1 MASHVLDKRWPW
13 LTAAGL
19 VLLIAAASLLDV
31 QIGGVDKRP
40 VGGAADIEELR
51 DRSDV
56 NVLFILIDTLRADR
70 LGMYGYDRDTSPDLD
85 LLASRGVRFDR
96 QLSQSSWT
104 KSSMASLWSGLYP
117 TRSGVTKFDHVTPSE
132 AELPAE
138 IFAEAGFRTVGLWR
152 NGWVDPSFGFGQG
165 FDIYEKPLSLPS
177 RANVYIENPTISVKS
192 SDIDMIESAEEFLR
206 IFGDERWF
214 LYMHFMDLHEYLYDD
229 ETALFGSDYSDIY
242 DNSIRRENNLI
253 GRFVAQLAKSGYLE
267 NTLIV
272 IASDHGE
279 AFSERGVEGHARRL
293 YRESTEVPL
302 ILSFPFRLEEGAVV
316 TTRTTNLDIWPTVL
330 DLLGLPPMEDVDGRS
345 QVPAILRAVRGEA
358 PEGDSVQ
365 AFSHLDR
372 NWGTPGVPPS
382 ITISLTEGPYRYV
395 STALGNVK
403 RKEELFSS
411 EGDRLETKDLARE
424 NPELLLRLRESVR
437 GHLEDPAPSPW
448 GVEVETLEVDEI
460 NLQQLRALGYALPG
474 A

>member
-1 MASHVLDKRWPW
+1 MASQVLDKRWPW

-19 VLLIAAASLLDV
+19 VLLIAAASLFEV
-31 QIGGVDKRP
+31 QMGGVDKRP
-40 VGGAADIEELR
+40 VGTAVDIEALR

-70 LGMYGYDRDTSPDLD
+70 LGMYGYERDTSPDLD

-104 KSSMASLWSGLYP
+104 KASMASLWSGVYP
-117 TRSGVTKFDHVTPSE
+117 SRSGVTRFDHVTPSE

-138 IFAEAGFRTVGLWR
+138 IFTEAGFRTVGLWR

-165 FDIYEKPLSLPS
+165 FEIYERPQSLPPG
-177 RANVYIENPTISVKS
+177 ANIHVKNPTISAKS
-192 SDIDMIESAEEFLR
+192 SDTGMIESAEEFLR

-229 ETALFGSDYSDIY
+229 ETALFGSGYSDIY
-242 DNSIRRENNLI
+242 DNSIRRENNLV
-253 GRFVAQLAKSGYLE
+253 GRFVAHLAQNGYLE

-279 AFSERGVEGHARRL
+279 AFGERGVEGHARRL

-302 ILSFPFRLEEGAVV
+302 ILSFPFRLEEGVVV
-316 TTRTTNLDIWPTVL
+316 TTRTRNIDIWPTVL

-345 QVPAILRAVRGEA
+345 QVPAILRAARGEA
-358 PEGDSVQ
+358 PDG
-365 AFSHLDR
+365 R
-372 NWGTPGVPPS
+372 
-382 ITISLTEGPYRYV
+382 
-395 STALGNVK
+395 
-403 RKEELFSS
+403 
-411 EGDRLETKDLARE
+411 
-424 NPELLLRLRESVR
+424 
-437 GHLEDPAPSPW
+437 
-448 GVEVETLEVDEI
+448 
-460 NLQQLRALGYALPG
+460 
-474 A
+474 

>member
-1 MASHVLDKRWPW
+1 MASQVLDKRWPW

-19 VLLIAAASLLDV
+19 VLLIAAASLFEV
-31 QIGGVDKRP
+31 QMGGVDKRP
-40 VGGAADIEELR
+40 VGTAVDIEALR

-70 LGMYGYDRDTSPDLD
+70 LGMYGYERDTSPDLD

-104 KSSMASLWSGLYP
+104 KSSMASLWSGVYP
-117 TRSGVTKFDHVTPSE
+117 SRSGVTRFDHVTPSE

-138 IFAEAGFRTVGLWR
+138 IFTEAGFRTVGLWR

-165 FDIYEKPLSLPS
+165 FEIYEKPHSLPPG
-177 RANVYIENPTISVKS
+177 ANVYVENPTISAKS
-192 SDIDMIESAEEFLR
+192 SDAGMIESAEEFLR

-229 ETALFGSDYSDIY
+229 ETALFGSGYSDVY

-253 GRFVAQLAKSGYLE
+253 GRFVAHLAQNGYLE

-279 AFSERGVEGHARRL
+279 AFGERGVEGHARRL

-302 ILSFPFRLEEGAVV
+302 ILSFPFRLEEGVVV
-316 TTRTTNLDIWPTVL
+316 TTRTRNIDIWPTVL

-345 QVPAILRAVRGEA
+345 QVPAILRAARGEA
-358 PEGDSVQ
+358 PEVDEVQ
-365 AFSHLDR
+365 AFSHLDPR
-372 NWGTPGVPPS
+372 WGTPDVPPS
-382 ITISLTEGPYRYV
+382 ATISLTEGPYRYV
-395 STALGNVK
+395 STPVGDGRRL
-403 RKEELFSS
+403 EELFSS
-411 EGDRLETKDLARE
+411 EGDRLEAKNLARE
-424 NPELLLRLRESVR
+424 NPELILRFRESVR
-437 GHLEDPAPSPW
+437 AHVNDSAPSPW
-448 GVEVETLEVDEI
+448 GVEVETLDVDEI
-460 NLQQLRALGYALPG
+460 NLDQLRALGYALPG